1 MILSLGRCFA
11 AAFMPPHPADLINK
25 YSIIATVKVSA
36 VTDIVSGSGFWHSQ
50 DTPVEV
56 LMARLHPL
64 KILKGRLSEM
74 PIVIQTLGETVPLKL
89 DREYLIFL
97 NQDEWRYIA
106 KNVFPITKDRVHWY
120 SSTSDIA
127 LGTAPTVDEIPL
139 DHAVRQI
146 ESIVKKAEQDAATNP

>member
-1 MILSLGRCFA
+1 
-11 AAFMPPHPADLINK
+11 
-25 YSIIATVKVSA
+25 
-36 VTDIVSGSGFWHSQ
+36 
-50 DTPVEV
+50 
-56 LMARLHPL
+56 
-64 KILKGRLSEM
+64 M

-106 KNVFPITKDRVHWY
+106 KNVFPITKDRVRWY
-120 SSTSDIA
+120 NSTSDVA